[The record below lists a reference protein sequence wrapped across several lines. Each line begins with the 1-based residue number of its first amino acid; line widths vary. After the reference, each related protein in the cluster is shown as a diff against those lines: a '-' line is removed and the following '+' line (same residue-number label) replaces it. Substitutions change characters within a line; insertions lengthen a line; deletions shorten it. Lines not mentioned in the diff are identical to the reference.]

1 MDQTIKEIKAMQK
14 WSRID
19 STISYLFSPPPPPTT
34 TTTRTKS
41 TSIIIRSCVQ
51 VKQLQRT
58 ISMADARVTFTE
70 DHIIRTFL
78 IPKHQSWF
86 IPLVIQTLTLSG
98 KREEQVFLVLPLS
111 TQRRI
116 NTVSFPISNRRH
128 HTNQAPLVNYLL
140 VFKNQNFPVYYSSFL
155 KGNAQ
160 SEDCLYYPKN
170 FRLYTI
176 KDSIYYLR
184 YRRY

>member
-1 MDQTIKEIKAMQK
+1 MGQTIKEIKAMQK

-34 TTTRTKS
+34 TTTRTRTTTKS

-86 IPLVIQTLTLSG
+86 IPLVIQTFLTLSG

-116 NTVSFPISNRRH
+116 NTK
-128 HTNQAPLVNYLL
+128 AKL
-140 VFKNQNFPVYYSSFL
+140 
-155 KGNAQ
+155 
-160 SEDCLYYPKN
+160 C
-170 FRLYTI
+170 
-176 KDSIYYLR
+176 
-184 YRRY
+184 